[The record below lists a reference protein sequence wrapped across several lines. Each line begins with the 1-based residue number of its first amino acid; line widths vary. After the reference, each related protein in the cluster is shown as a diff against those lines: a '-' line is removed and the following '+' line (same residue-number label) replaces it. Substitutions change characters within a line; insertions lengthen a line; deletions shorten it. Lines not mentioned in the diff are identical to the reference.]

1 MRKKC
6 LIINGS
12 PKINGNT
19 YYLINEFIK
28 NYQHN
33 VDVINAFNIGN
44 KKGISS
50 CVDCGGCLK
59 NRLCVLNDDFKKIT
73 QDDYDLILIAS
84 PIYQSNLPGPML
96 NIVNRFNFLYNN
108 KVGLG
113 FSHQFKKKQ
122 AVLILVGGG
131 GACKFLQGKSNEEL
145 AIKQSQYIFN
155 KLNAE
160 LKEEDVILCL
170 NTNQISISDNKDIK
184 LKIKELTYRLNK
196 CSI

>member
-1 MRKKC
+1 MKKKC

-28 NYQHN
+28 NYKYP
-33 VDVINAFNIGN
+33 VDVINAFDIEN

-50 CVDCGGCLK
+50 CIDCSGCLK
-59 NRLCVLNDDFKKIT
+59 QKFCVLDDDFKKIT

-108 KVGLG
+108 KQVLG
-113 FSHQFKKKQ
+113 ISHQFESKQ
-122 AVLILVGGG
+122 AGLILVGGG
-131 GACKFLQGKSNEEL
+131 GACKFLQGTSNEDL
-145 AIKQSQYIFN
+145 AIKQSKYIFN
-155 KLNAE
+155 KINAE
-160 LKEEDVILCL
+160 LKSENIILCL
-170 NTNQISISDNKDIK
+170 NTNQTQTKDNEEIK
-184 LKIKELTYRLNK
+184 LKIKEMANRLN
-196 CSI
+196 